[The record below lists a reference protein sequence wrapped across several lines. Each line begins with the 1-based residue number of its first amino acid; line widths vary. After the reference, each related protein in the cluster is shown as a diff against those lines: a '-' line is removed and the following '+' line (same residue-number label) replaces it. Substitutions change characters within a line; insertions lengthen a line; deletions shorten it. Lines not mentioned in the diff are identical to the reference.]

1 MYRFS
6 AQSYTQKRK
15 QPNFYFLFKAA
26 LGAYDRLPTS
36 IFNKK
41 YRGEPFTLEKDTPL
55 HFSAGPVSRVLSP
68 DARVR
73 ISVIYLRRQSP
84 AASSNLPPDIG
95 RAALERRCTRSCN
108 LRDVRPDDIA
118 ASAVGSYPAFSPL
131 PPQRRSF
138 SVTLLYPYGHQ
149 VVSLR
154 GALCCSD
161 FPPPPCGGSDRACL
175 HGANIRIFSHPA
187 ALRPKAR
194 PGAGAPLFYR
204 DCSGFMSF
212 TRSCVLTVPR

>member
-15 QPNFYFLFKAA
+15 QPNFYFLFKFKAA

-131 PPQRRSF
+131 PVACTAGGRSLLR
-138 SVTLLYPYGHQ
+138 SHTL
-149 VVSLR
+149 
-154 GALCCSD
+154 AD
-161 FPPPPCGGSDRACL
+161 
-175 HGANIRIFSHPA
+175 I
-187 ALRPKAR
+187 K
-194 PGAGAPLFYR
+194 
-204 DCSGFMSF
+204 
-212 TRSCVLTVPR
+212 

>member
-15 QPNFYFLFKAA
+15 QPNFYFLFKFKAA

-73 ISVIYLRRQSP
+73 ISVIYLRRQSS
-84 AASSNLPPDIG
+84 AASSNLPPTSDEQPSNVGVHGLATYGTYG
-95 RAALERRCTRSCN
+95 RTTS
-108 LRDVRPDDIA
+108 
-118 ASAVGSYPAFSPL
+118 L
-131 PPQRRSF
+131 PPRWALTPPFHPYRS
-138 SVTLLYPYGHQ
+138 LARPA
-149 VVSLR
+149 VV
-154 GALCCSD
+154 LCYAPIPSRISSRLACVVLCVARTFLSR
-161 FPPPPCGGSDRACL
+161 FAPAATERAC
-175 HGANIRIFSHPA
+175 GTKVSIFRRNFSTTIS
-187 ALRPKAR
+187 
-194 PGAGAPLFYR
+194 FY
-204 DCSGFMSF
+204 F
-212 TRSCVLTVPR
+212 LTLKI

>member
-73 ISVIYLRRQSP
+73 ISVIYLHGLATYGTYGRTTSLPPRWALTPPFHPYRSLARPAVVLCYAPIPSRISSRLACVVLCVARTFLSRFAP
-84 AASSNLPPDIG
+84 AAT
-95 RAALERRCTRSCN
+95 E
-108 LRDVRPDDIA
+108 
-118 ASAVGSYPAFSPL
+118 
-131 PPQRRSF
+131 
-138 SVTLLYPYGHQ
+138 
-149 VVSLR
+149 
-154 GALCCSD
+154 
-161 FPPPPCGGSDRACL
+161 RAC
-175 HGANIRIFSHPA
+175 GAKVSIFRRNFSTTIS
-187 ALRPKAR
+187 
-194 PGAGAPLFYR
+194 FY
-204 DCSGFMSF
+204 F
-212 TRSCVLTVPR
+212 LTLKI

>member
-131 PPQRRSF
+131 PGGMHPAGRSF
-138 SVTLLYPYGHQ
+138 SVTLPYPYGHQ
-149 VVSLR
+149 VVSLH
-154 GALCCSD
+154 GALRCPD
-161 FPPPPCGGSDRACL
+161 FPPPAEAGGDRADL
-175 HGANIRIFSHPA
+175 
-187 ALRPKAR
+187 
-194 PGAGAPLFYR
+194 
-204 DCSGFMSF
+204 
-212 TRSCVLTVPR
+212 PRQR